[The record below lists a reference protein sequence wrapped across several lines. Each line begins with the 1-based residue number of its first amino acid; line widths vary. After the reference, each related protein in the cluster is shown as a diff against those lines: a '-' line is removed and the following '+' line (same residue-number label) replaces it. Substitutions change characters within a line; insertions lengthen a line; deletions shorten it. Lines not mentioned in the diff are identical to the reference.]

1 MLKRNL
7 EKIFTTAATI
17 LALILIIILLVI
29 AYGGIDAND
38 LDNSLVKGLF
48 ITLAIIFGLLA
59 TTALVLIFIN
69 DDAIKEITLRTN
81 SAQKTR
87 VTVFA
92 VKKMVVKA
100 CTSIEGVKCKGI
112 KLSTSDYGV
121 KLKVKISVKEKDVEQ
136 VEAYVRNMITDIF
149 ANALGFAFS
158 AIEIEIMKF
167 EPAYKPNVAAIIAKA
182 DEELAEKK
190 EEKAEQ
196 ATVDEIIAPL
206 LDETAEDTVEEAVE
220 ETPAE
225 EVAAVEEV
233 APVVEETTVETVE
246 EAPVAEEEVV
256 ETLEAE
262 VEEPKDEE

>member
-29 AYGGIDAND
+29 AYGGIDAKD

-59 TTALVLIFIN
+59 TTSLVLLFIN
-69 DDAIKEITLRTN
+69 DDAIKEITLRTE

-92 VKKMVVKA
+92 VKKLVFKA
-100 CTSIEGVKCKGI
+100 CSEIEGVKCKGI
-112 KLSTSDYGV
+112 RLSTSDYGV

-136 VEAYVRNMITDIF
+136 VEAYVRHMITDIF

-206 LDETAEDTVEEAVE
+206 LDETAEETVEEAVE
-220 ETPAE
+220 ETP
-225 EVAAVEEV
+225 VEEV
-233 APVVEETTVETVE
+233 APVAEETTVDTVEEVVE
-246 EAPVAEEEVV
+246 EAPVVEAQTEETI
-256 ETLEAE
+256 ETV
-262 VEEPKDEE
+262 VEEPKDKE

>member
-29 AYGGIDAND
+29 AYGGIDAKD

-59 TTALVLIFIN
+59 TTALVLLFIN
-69 DDAIKEITLRTN
+69 DEAIKEITLRTN

-92 VKKMVVKA
+92 VKKLVVKA
-100 CTSIEGVKCKGI
+100 CSEIEGVKCKGI
-112 KLSTSDYGV
+112 KLTTSDYGV
-121 KLKVKISVKEKDVEQ
+121 KLKVKIAVKEKDVEQ
-136 VEAYVRNMITDIF
+136 VEAYVRNMIKDIF

-182 DEELAEKK
+182 DEELATKK
-190 EEKAEQ
+190 EE
-196 ATVDEIIAPL
+196 
-206 LDETAEDTVEEAVE
+206 ETAEEPKEEVVEDAPVEEA
-220 ETPAE
+220 AE
-225 EVAAVEEV
+225 VEEV
-233 APVVEETTVETVE
+233 APVEEETTVE
-246 EAPVAEEEVV
+246 AVAEEIPAAEDTPVVEETEAV

>member
-29 AYGGIDAND
+29 AYGGIDAKD
-38 LDNSLVKGLF
+38 LENSLVKGLF

-59 TTALVLIFIN
+59 TTALVLLFIN

-92 VKKMVVKA
+92 VKKLVVKA
-100 CTSIEGVKCKGI
+100 CSEIEGVKCKGI
-112 KLSTSDYGV
+112 KLTTSDYGV
-121 KLKVKISVKEKDVEQ
+121 KLKVKIAVKEKDIEQ
-136 VEAYVRNMITDIF
+136 VEAYVRNMIKDIF

-182 DEELAEKK
+182 DEELATKK
-190 EEKAEQ
+190 EE
-196 ATVDEIIAPL
+196 
-206 LDETAEDTVEEAVE
+206 ETAEEPKEEVVEDAPVEEAAV
-220 ETPAE
+220 
-225 EVAAVEEV
+225 VEEV
-233 APVVEETTVETVE
+233 APVEEETTVE
-246 EAPVAEEEVV
+246 AVAEEIPAVEETPVVEETEAV

>member
-29 AYGGIDAND
+29 AYGGIDAKD

-59 TTALVLIFIN
+59 TTALVLLFIN

-92 VKKMVVKA
+92 VKKLVVKA
-100 CTSIEGVKCKGI
+100 CSEIEGVKCKGI
-112 KLSTSDYGV
+112 KLTTSDYGV
-121 KLKVKISVKEKDVEQ
+121 KLKVKIAVKEKDVEQ
-136 VEAYVRNMITDIF
+136 VEAYVRNMIKDIF

-182 DEELAEKK
+182 DEELATKK
-190 EEKAEQ
+190 EE
-196 ATVDEIIAPL
+196 
-206 LDETAEDTVEEAVE
+206 ETAEEPKEEVVEDAPVE
-220 ETPAE
+220 ETA
-225 EVAAVEEV
+225 VVEEV
-233 APVVEETTVETVE
+233 APVEEETTVE
-246 EAPVAEEEVV
+246 AVAEEIPGVEETPVV
-256 ETLEAE
+256 EETEAVKTLEAE

>member
-29 AYGGIDAND
+29 AYGGIDAKD

-59 TTALVLIFIN
+59 TTALVLLFIN

-92 VKKMVVKA
+92 VKKLVVKA
-100 CTSIEGVKCKGI
+100 CSEIEGVKCKGI
-112 KLSTSDYGV
+112 KLTTSDYGV
-121 KLKVKISVKEKDVEQ
+121 KLKVKIAVKEKDVEQ
-136 VEAYVRNMITDIF
+136 VEAYVRNMIKDIF

-182 DEELAEKK
+182 DEELATKK
-190 EEKAEQ
+190 EE
-196 ATVDEIIAPL
+196 
-206 LDETAEDTVEEAVE
+206 ETAEEPKEEEVEDAPVEEAAVVEEVASVEEETTVEEVAEEIPAVE
-220 ETPAE
+220 ETP
-225 EVAAVEEV
+225 
-233 APVVEETTVETVE
+233 VVEET
-246 EAPVAEEEVV
+246 EAV

>member
-69 DDAIKEITLRTN
+69 DDAIKEITLRTD

-92 VKKMVVKA
+92 VKKLVVKA

-121 KLKVKISVKEKDVEQ
+121 KLKVKVSVKEKDVEQ

-167 EPAYKPNVAAIIAKA
+167 EPAYKPDVAAVLAKA
-182 DEELAEKK
+182 DAELAEKK
-190 EEKAEQ
+190 DEVPTEAAEETTEE
-196 ATVDEIIAPL
+196 V
-206 LDETAEDTVEEAVE
+206 VEEAPV
-220 ETPAE
+220 E

-246 EAPVAEEEVV
+246 ETPVEETEVV

>member
-29 AYGGIDAND
+29 AYGGIDAKD

-59 TTALVLIFIN
+59 TTALVLLFIN

-92 VKKMVVKA
+92 VKKLVVKA
-100 CTSIEGVKCKGI
+100 CSEIEGVKCKGI
-112 KLSTSDYGV
+112 KLTTSDYGV
-121 KLKVKISVKEKDVEQ
+121 KLKVKIAVKEKDVEQ
-136 VEAYVRNMITDIF
+136 VEAYVRNMIKDIF

-182 DEELAEKK
+182 DEELATKK
-190 EEKAEQ
+190 EE
-196 ATVDEIIAPL
+196 
-206 LDETAEDTVEEAVE
+206 ETAEEPKEEVVEDAPVEEA
-220 ETPAE
+220 
-225 EVAAVEEV
+225 AAVEEV
-233 APVVEETTVETVE
+233 APVEEETTVE
-246 EAPVAEEEVV
+246 AVAEEIPAVEETPVVEETEAV